1 MTAKLHRIGVTNDCP
16 VHSVTVGGFNFPRR
30 TERVT
35 GHGADT
41 RRDEVRGAIVEL
53 QDGDLERIQAAAE
66 KRVVR
71 STRQGR
77 RAQVYH
83 VESKYF
89 RPHEADEPISK
100 YLYAEPISAE
110 VSPYT
115 DVRPTTL
122 ADAAQATQESPKP
135 RRRR

>member
-1 MTAKLHRIGVTNDCP
+1 VTNDCP

-35 GHGADT
+35 GYGADT
-41 RRDEVRGAIVEL
+41 QRDEVRGAIVEL
-53 QDGDLERIQAAAE
+53 DDEDLERIKTGAS

-71 STRQGR
+71 ATRNGR

-83 VESKYF
+83 VEQKYF
-89 RPHEADEPISK
+89 RPNKADESVAK

-115 DVRPTTL
+115 DVRPATL
-122 ADAAQATQESPKP
+122 ADATPQETPKT
-135 RRRR
+135 RRKR

>member
-1 MTAKLHRIGVTNDCP
+1 MSAKLHRIGVTNDCP

-35 GHGADT
+35 GHGAET

-53 QDGDLERIQAAAE
+53 QEGDMDRIKAAAD
-66 KRVVR
+66 KRIVR

-83 VESKYF
+83 VDQKYF
-89 RPHEADEPISK
+89 RPNEADEPVSK

-115 DVRPTTL
+115 DVRPATL
-122 ADAAQATQESPKP
+122 DAASEPQESPKP